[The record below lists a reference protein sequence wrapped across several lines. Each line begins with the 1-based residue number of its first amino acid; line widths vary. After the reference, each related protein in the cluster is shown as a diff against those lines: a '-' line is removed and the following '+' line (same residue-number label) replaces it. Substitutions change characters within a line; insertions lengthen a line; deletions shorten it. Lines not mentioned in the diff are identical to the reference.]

1 MTGRPQL
8 VLGRPAEAEALAALI
23 ALEAGGEA
31 GAVPVVY
38 LREGEGSPLEALVPA
53 RRKARELAGV
63 LEGAGLDAS
72 ARGGLVVVDGA
83 GQPSPALVERVEDAC
98 GPAPVVAFLRGRLPE
113 DEPLLERSEVIV
125 AEGAREEAVELLLA
139 ELDGRKVGARVC
151 AAPEGLAAT
160 MARSGLRLPSL
171 GSSPGQASVEMLG
184 LLPLLLAGTLAC
196 GQLLAAGVARE
207 LAGHAAT
214 AGAAALIQGRDASRA
229 AEKALPGW
237 ARGRAKVSVA
247 GRRVSVRVV
256 PPGAGPLAGLLE
268 ARSLADAGPAP

>member
-1 MTGRPQL
+1 MTARPQL
-8 VLGRPAEAEALAALI
+8 VLGRPAEAEALAAFL
-23 ALEAGGEA
+23 ALEAGG
-31 GAVPVVY
+31 VPVVH

-83 GQPSPALVERVEDAC
+83 GQPSPALVGRVEDAC
-98 GPAPVVAFLRGRLPE
+98 GLAPVVAFLRGRLPE

-139 ELDGRKVGARVC
+139 ELDGRKVGACVR

>member
-1 MTGRPQL
+1 MTARPQL
-8 VLGRPAEAEALAALI
+8 VLGRPADAEALAALL
-23 ALEAGGEA
+23 ALENG
-31 GAVPVVY
+31 VPVVH
-38 LREGEGSPLEALVPA
+38 LRAGEGSPLEALVPA
-53 RRKARELAGV
+53 RRGARQV
-63 LEGAGLDAS
+63 AGLLEVAGLSAS

-83 GQPSPALVERVEDAC
+83 GQPSPSLVERAEDAC
-98 GPAPVVAFLRGRLPE
+98 DRVPVVAMLRGRLPE
-113 DEPLLERSEVIV
+113 DEPLLERSEVV
-125 AEGAREEAVELLLA
+125 MAEGAREVAVELLLA
-139 ELDGRKVGARVC
+139 ELDGRGVGAVVR

-160 MARSGLRLPSL
+160 MARSGLRMPGF

-207 LAGHAAT
+207 MAGHAAT

-229 AEKALPGW
+229 AERALPGW
-237 ARGRAKVSVA
+237 LRGRAKVSVA

-268 ARSLADAGPAP
+268 SRSLADAGPAP

>member
-1 MTGRPQL
+1 LTARPQI
-8 VLGRPAEAEALAALI
+8 VLGRAAEAEALAARL
-23 ALEAGGEA
+23 ALEDGG
-31 GAVPVVY
+31 VPVVH
-38 LREGEGSPLEALVPA
+38 LREDEGSPLEALVPA
-53 RRKARELAGV
+53 RRGARELASL
-63 LEGAGLDAS
+63 LEGAGLEAS

-83 GQPSPALVERVEDAC
+83 GQPSPDLAWRVEEAC
-98 GPAPVVAFLRGRLPE
+98 GRVPVVALLRGRLPE
-113 DEPLLERSEVIV
+113 DEALLERSEVIV
-125 AEGAREEAVELLLA
+125 ADGAREGAVALLLA
-139 ELDGRKVGARVC
+139 ELDGRKVGAGVR
-151 AAPEGLAAT
+151 AAPAGLAAT
-160 MARSGLRLPSL
+160 MARAGLRLPGL

-229 AEKALPGW
+229 AERALPGW
-237 ARGRAKVSVA
+237 SRGRAKVSVV